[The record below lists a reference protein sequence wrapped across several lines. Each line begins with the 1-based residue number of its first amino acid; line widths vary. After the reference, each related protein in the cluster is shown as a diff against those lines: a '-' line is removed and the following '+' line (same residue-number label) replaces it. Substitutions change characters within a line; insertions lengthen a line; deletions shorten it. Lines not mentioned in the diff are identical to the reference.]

1 MAVFEFT
8 LCTDSQV
15 IPVEIDGTPS
25 VGEVYLATGETGQVI
40 CGVIGVSAIGTPQYT
55 ATTLFDSCY
64 DCLSA
69 ITPSLTANTIYE
81 GCVTCSGDTH
91 PVVVPHPVW
100 TGLYGE
106 SIMQGNAVEL
116 GGRNG
121 LNM

>member
-1 MAVFEFT
+1 MAIFEFIP
-8 LCTDSQV
+8 CTDSQI
-15 IPVEIDGTPS
+15 IPVDISGTPI

-40 CGVIGVSAIGTPQYT
+40 CGVIGDSTIGTPQYT

-64 DCLSA
+64 DCLNA

-81 GCVTCSGDTH
+81 MCVTCSGDTYT
-91 PVVVPHPVW
+91 VEVPHPVW

-121 LNM
+121 LNS